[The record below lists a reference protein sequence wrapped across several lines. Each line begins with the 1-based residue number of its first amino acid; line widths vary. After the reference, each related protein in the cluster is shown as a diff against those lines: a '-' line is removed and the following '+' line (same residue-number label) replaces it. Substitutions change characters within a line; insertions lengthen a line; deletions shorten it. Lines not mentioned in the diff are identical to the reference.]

1 MAVVRLLSLLRPGWR
16 RRAAG
21 LRDVDIDQSSSLP
34 VPNERY
40 EQWDRH
46 PRPRGLVERDSG
58 MVRLGRDRRAVAVD
72 VVDREPDLSS
82 DPLGLLLRRAGRGD
96 QSAFGELYDQLSPL
110 VYGVVLKV
118 VRDPSQSEEVA
129 QEVFVELW
137 RLAARYD
144 AARGSVRSW
153 AATVSHR
160 RAIDRVRSEQSSR
173 DRLDRDAAN
182 VTRDHD
188 DVVAA
193 VETNLDQIR
202 VRRALGQLSPLQRE
216 AVELA
221 YFGGHTYREVA
232 VLLDV
237 AEGTVKTR
245 IRDGMIRL
253 RDELGGES

>member
-1 MAVVRLLSLLRPGWR
+1 MGA
-16 RRAAG
+16 
-21 LRDVDIDQSSSLP
+21 
-34 VPNERY
+34 
-40 EQWDRH
+40 
-46 PRPRGLVERDSG
+46 
-58 MVRLGRDRRAVAVD
+58 VRLGRDRRAAEAA
-72 VVDREPDLSS
+72 RAMAPDG
-82 DPLGLLLRRAGRGD
+82 DELGSLLRRAGKGD
-96 QSAFGELYDQLSPL
+96 QAAFGQLYDQVSPL

-118 VRDPSQSEEVA
+118 IRDPSQSEEVA

-144 AARGSVRSW
+144 ETRGSVRSW
-153 AATVSHR
+153 ASTVAHR

-173 DRLDRDAAN
+173 DRTTREATN
-182 VTRDHD
+182 VIREHD
-188 DVVAA
+188 EVVAA
-193 VETNLDQIR
+193 VETSLDQVR
-202 VRRALGQLSPLQRE
+202 VRRALAQLSSLQRE

-232 VLLDV
+232 VLLEV

>member
-1 MAVVRLLSLLRPGWR
+1 MGSLRLSRSA
-16 RRAAG
+16 RADAAIG
-21 LRDVDIDQSSSLP
+21 D
-34 VPNERY
+34 
-40 EQWDRH
+40 
-46 PRPRGLVERDSG
+46 
-58 MVRLGRDRRAVAVD
+58 AA
-72 VVDREPDLSS
+72 
-82 DPLGLLLRRAGRGD
+82 DPLGGLLRSAGRGD
-96 QSAFGELYDQLSPL
+96 QAAFAQLYDQLAPM

-144 AARGSVRSW
+144 GTRGAVGSW
-153 AATVSHR
+153 VATMAHR

-173 DRLDRDAAN
+173 NRVAREVSN
-182 VTRDHD
+182 IVPDHD
-188 DVVAA
+188 DVVGQ
-193 VETNLDQIR
+193 VETTLDQAR
-202 VRRALGQLSPLQRE
+202 VRKALEQLSPLQRE

-253 RDELGGES
+253 RDELGGTR